1 MPTQTASRAFTLV
14 AKVVQNLA
22 NLVEFGDKEPFM
34 KDVNPFIL
42 ANIDRM
48 KGYIDAVAV
57 APAQV
62 PLNTGDASLWVEK
75 ELAVCNWYLFTYKEK
90 MLAKY
95 PNFALKVELEKILA
109 DLKNEEV
116 SRSSN
121 NNNNNR

>member
-1 MPTQTASRAFTLV
+1 
-14 AKVVQNLA
+14 
-22 NLVEFGDKEPFM
+22 M